1 MGRNFKQRRD
11 INISKLC
18 DMYNF
23 RHNFLFKLR
32 IAKIQN
38 AKIEGASHI
47 LRLSLSRGHAA
58 LSHSRLQAKPAESTA

>member
-1 MGRNFKQRRD
+1 
-11 INISKLC
+11 
-18 DMYNF
+18 MYNF

-47 LRLSLSRGHAA
+47 LHLSLSRGHAA
-58 LSHSRLQAKPAESTA
+58 LIPASRPNPLKARLEGNQNISTSESTSRYVED